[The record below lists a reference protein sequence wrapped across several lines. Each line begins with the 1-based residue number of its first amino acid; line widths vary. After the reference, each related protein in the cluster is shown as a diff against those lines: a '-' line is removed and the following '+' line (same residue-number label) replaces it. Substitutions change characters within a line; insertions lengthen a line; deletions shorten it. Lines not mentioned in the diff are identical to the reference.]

1 MGFGKELKRL
11 RESAKIS
18 VQKLADKIGVDADR
32 MRKWEQL
39 DYEPRHEDVVKIELF
54 FGMPLASVSG
64 LHSLGDFLKVQNT
77 AEVDGKK
84 AAGAGMV
91 TMPAEDYIARLEKQ
105 NQTLESA
112 ILLSL
117 NSIQERQ
124 AQAKGQLDVVA
135 TRVFQMM
142 QVALDEA
149 AEVRAHVQKK
159 EPRAVKAEVN
169 KKLAMGV
176 QVGSKFVVG
185 S

>member
-54 FGMPLASVSG
+54 FGMPIASISR
-64 LHSLGDFLKVQNT
+64 LHSIGDFLKVQNT
-77 AEVDGKK
+77 AAPDGKK
-84 AAGAGMV
+84 SAGMV
-91 TMPAEDYIARLEKQ
+91 TIPAEDYIARLEKQ

-124 AQAKGQLDVVA
+124 AQAKDQLDVVA